1 MANGRAKRGRPPTFE
16 SETRK
21 TLADVIRQHGAR
33 GAREFALVPVSIAT
47 LLKIAREHGIILKS
61 GRRPKRAA

>member
-1 MANGRAKRGRPPTFE
+1 MAIGRAKRGRPPTFE

-21 TLADVIRQHGAR
+21 MLAGLIRQHGAR
-33 GAREFALVPVSIAT
+33 RAQEFAPVPVSVGT
-47 LLKIAREHGIILKS
+47 LLKIAREHGITLKK